1 MKGAA
6 SIIGRRFFYLFDFQQ
21 RLNYILPS
29 ITLETN
35 HRIMRLRH
43 LLIVAGVFALLMPD
57 KVIAQDNEE
66 LHQTIEEK
74 TETIF
79 EQVVDWRR
87 HFHEHP
93 ELSNRE
99 DETAAYIA
107 DYMRSLGLKVET
119 GIAHTGVVAVLEGAN
134 PGPVV
139 GLRADIDALPVRE
152 RTDVPFKSTKTT
164 TYLGQEVG
172 VMHACGHDTH
182 IAMLMGAAKILTDM
196 KSELQGTVKF
206 IFQPAEE
213 GAPPGEEGGAELMI
227 EEGVLQDPDV
237 DVIFG
242 QHINSQTEVG
252 TIRYRPEGTMAA
264 ADRFVITVK
273 GKQTHG
279 STPWTGVDPI
289 VTSAK
294 IIEGLQTIIS
304 RQTELTKAAAVIS
317 VGKINSGVRNNI
329 IPEEAEMIGTI
340 RTLDTEM
347 QETIHN
353 DIRHVATTIGE
364 SMGAEVEVDI
374 QKGYPVTYNDPELT
388 VAMLPT
394 LERVAGS
401 DNVVLSDA
409 ITGAEDFSF
418 FQKKIPGLYIFVG
431 GMPKDMEPA
440 DAAPHHTP
448 DFYIEEE
455 GMKLGVKA
463 LAGLTIDYMYQ
474 NNN

>member
-1 MKGAA
+1 MKNVLTLALCIA
-6 SIIGRRFFYLFDFQQ
+6 SLSMYAQDHG
-21 RLNYILPS
+21 
-29 ITLETN
+29 LEKD
-35 HRIMRLRH
+35 IAE
-43 LLIVAGVFALLMPD
+43 VES
-57 KVIAQDNEE
+57 KVIE
-66 LHQTIEEK
+66 
-74 TETIF
+74 
-79 EQVVDWRR
+79 WRR
-87 HFHEHP
+87 DIHQNP

-99 DETAAYIA
+99 FKTAEKIA
-107 DYMRSLGLKVET
+107 AHLKSLGLEVET
-119 GIAHTGVVAVLEGAN
+119 EIAKTGVVGLLKGDH
-134 PGPVV
+134 PGKVV
-139 GLRADIDALPVRE
+139 ALRADIDALPVTE
-152 RTDVPFKSTKTT
+152 RNDLPFKSEVKSD
-164 TYLGQEVG
+164 YLGQEVG

-182 IAMLMGAAKILTDM
+182 IAILMGTAEILAKNKDKIH
-196 KSELQGTVKF
+196 GTVKF

-213 GAPPGEEGGAELMI
+213 GAPPGEEGGAELMV
-227 EEGVLQDPDV
+227 EEGVLQNPDV

-289 VTSAK
+289 LTSAK

-340 RTLDTEM
+340 RTLDTGM
-347 QETIHN
+347 QEKIHN
-353 DIRHVATTIGE
+353 DIRHVATKIGE

-374 QKGYPVTYNDPELT
+374 QKGYPVTFNDPALT
-388 VAMLPT
+388 ADMVPT
-394 LERVAGS
+394 LEKLAGKE
-401 DNVVLSDA
+401 NIVLSDA

-418 FQKKIPGLYIFVG
+418 FQKKIPGFYFFVG
-431 GMPKDMEPA
+431 GMPQGMDPA

-463 LAGLTIDYMYQ
+463 LAALTVDYMMQ
-474 NNN
+474 NAN